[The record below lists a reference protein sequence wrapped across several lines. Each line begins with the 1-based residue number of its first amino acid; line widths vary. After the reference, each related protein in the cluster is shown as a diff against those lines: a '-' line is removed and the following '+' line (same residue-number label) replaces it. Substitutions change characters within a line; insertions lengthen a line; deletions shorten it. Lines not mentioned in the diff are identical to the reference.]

1 MVRIGGGRACLRRH
15 LALALVVGTSAHMA
29 CAGARAACLTVVDD
43 AARVHAQRSVV
54 EGERWCLTWRHS
66 VAGFV
71 VRDCFELRNGAM
83 VLDTSETPDF
93 AAGLGPTPGRGRLRS
108 DGSGGYRLED
118 IGLVVGPGGLPLRIG
133 SPEVDHRLI
142 FKDDEWPLI
151 ERVGQVRAHI
161 RLLPD
166 ETCVAQNSPT
176 SGQDEHTP

>member
-1 MVRIGGGRACLRRH
+1 MVA
-15 LALALVVGTSAHMA
+15 TSVHMA
-29 CAGARAACLTVVDD
+29 FAGARAACLTVVDD
-43 AARVHAQRSVV
+43 AARIHAQRPVG

-71 VRDCFELRNGAM
+71 VRDCFELRNGEM

-93 AAGLGPTPGRGRLRS
+93 AAGLGPTLGRGRLSS

-118 IGLVVGPGGLPLRIG
+118 IGLVVGPGGLPLRVG
-133 SPEVDHRLI
+133 SPEVDHRLV
-142 FKDDEWPLI
+142 FEDDEWPLI

-166 ETCVAQNSPT
+166 EACAAQASPT